1 MADQAHEGFDA
12 REEPQPDRSA
22 TPPSAP
28 PAPARER
35 GGGPSLFRV
44 LKQGQG
50 IHVRWGTAIGAGAL
64 AVALAEFVWDR
75 MQIFAFAES
84 NFFIRAGIPVV
95 VLVAAAW
102 FIFWLVGRSA
112 TTVDFMIATEGEMK
126 KVNWSTRKEVWGAT
140 KVVIIT
146 VLSLA
151 IMLFVEDMFFI
162 FYCAGIGVLKFDVMR
177 QLFGVGQGPV

>member
-1 MADQAHEGFDA
+1 MADQVQEDTNANV
-12 REEPQPDRSA
+12 EPRLNRAPV
-22 TPPSAP
+22 TPAAP

-102 FIFWLVGRSA
+102 FVFWLVGRSP

-151 IMLFVEDMFFI
+151 IMLFVVDMFFI
-162 FYCAGIGVLKFDVMR
+162 FFFAGIGVLKFDVMR